1 MAAKSDRESAI
12 PSCPEIRRAGGGGRG
27 PLRNSGKIQERRYF
41 FLGLFH
47 WTGDY
52 QAVRA
57 VAGQVAVGAFP
68 AYFAAGAGYPEKLIG
83 QNAVEVANDTA
94 RGGRRRCA
102 AIAVAKDRL
111 YSHGLRR
118 FDFLHRIGNKQEL

>member
-68 AYFAAGAGYPEKLIG
+68 AHFAAGGGDPQKINGQKAPES
-83 QNAVEVANDTA
+83 ADDTA
-94 RGGRRRCA
+94 PGGGRRRRGTCGA
-102 AIAVAKDRL
+102 QK
-111 YSHGLRR
+111 
-118 FDFLHRIGNKQEL
+118 